1 MERNSGNLRIE
12 LELFESQEDE
22 VFGRCKIDSF
32 ISNVQTAYEKAIGYK
47 AGFFVC
53 ETGDGVTAI

>member
-1 MERNSGNLRIE
+1 MERNSGNLKIE

-32 ISNVQTAYEKAIGYK
+32 IYIT
-47 AGFFVC
+47 
-53 ETGDGVTAI
+53 